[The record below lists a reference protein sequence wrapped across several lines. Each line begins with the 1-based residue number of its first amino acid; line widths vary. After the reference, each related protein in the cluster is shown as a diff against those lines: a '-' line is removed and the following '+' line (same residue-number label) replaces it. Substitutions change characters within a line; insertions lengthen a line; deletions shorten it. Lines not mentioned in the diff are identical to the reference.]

1 MNIVRKLTL
10 RHLKEN
16 KGRTVITSLGII
28 IAVAMLTAV
37 FVGFAS
43 VLNIEGQL
51 SLIDSG
57 NYHCECNFIS
67 HSSYEKLKNDS
78 RVDVVGMNYCSKDGK
93 NCSFKLADTDAK
105 LFNTS
110 LIEAVDETLF
120 HQMYNNKF
128 KGTAPKDETQC
139 AVTQDYIENNKL
151 DWKIGDTITVDIG
164 TVYAKI
170 DGEKGIVQE
179 KNISKNQSFE
189 KSFQKQMTLTGII
202 TASSNLYCDICRG
215 MTEEE
220 KLADNANVYFTLKE
234 VDSDSREVLFDIAE
248 KCGID
253 EENCFPNG
261 GYLNSKFSFSKETLE
276 MYSEVLM
283 LGGIMLIIIM
293 VAGVMLIYNSFSMS
307 LANKVRY
314 LGLLSSVGATK
325 KQKRSSVYFEGFF
338 LALISIPIGILSG
351 IAGIGVTLHI
361 LLNRLISSGALFRNL
376 DIDMFESVL
385 SVPLW
390 CIVGVIIFAF
400 ITIFISAF
408 IPARKASKISPIDAI
423 RQTNEIKLKA
433 RSLKSSKLIRLI
445 FGYEGEIANKNI
457 KRNGKKSK
465 LIVFSIIISVV
476 LFLTVGYFSD
486 SLRKSTLYA
495 NSTNYQVRA
504 DVDYDES
511 KKFEKDLETV
521 KDIKDYYYG
530 NSIKMYAKGNDL
542 YDYDSKYYKN
552 LITDDYQYTFNN
564 GTHWNLHLID
574 DESFNKILSDNKIDK
589 KSYYRNKIKA
599 LVVNAIDD
607 KTTTDEPYF
616 KDSAKG
622 KTITI
627 SDFSCEI
634 NFNSET
640 EEGPAEGKVEIGDFI
655 KYDEND
661 PLFTADG
668 GQKVTLIAPMSVYVD
683 VVNCIEPSN
692 TFAIITDNPHE
703 VTKDILEIADV
714 YCENIAEE
722 MQAVNSVL
730 FVINVLVYGF
740 IVLITLITMFNII
753 NTISTGILMRRK
765 EFAMLRSVGISKGG
779 YYRIVSFESLL
790 YGVKGLVFGLP
801 IATAV
806 CYLINY
812 LISENQVPFE
822 INWLRYLVVIIAV
835 FAVVGITMLYAV
847 FKTRKSSII
856 DTLKE
861 DIN

>member
-37 FVGFAS
+37 FVSFAS
-43 VLNIEGQL
+43 MFNLEGQL
-51 SLIDSG
+51 ALIDGG
-57 NYHCECNFIS
+57 NYHCEFADVS
-67 HSSYEKLKNDS
+67 HSKYEKLKNDS
-78 RVDVVGMNYCSKDGK
+78 RVDLVGMNYRNPKGED
-93 NCSFKLADTDAK
+93 NSFKLGDADAK
-105 LFNTS
+105 LFNVS
-110 LIEAVDETLF
+110 LLEAVDETLF
-120 HQMYNNKF
+120 NQMYDKKF
-128 KGTAPKDETQC
+128 EGTAPKDETQC
-139 AVTQDYIENNKL
+139 VVTQDYIDNNKL
-151 DWKIGDTITVDIG
+151 NWKIGDTITVDIG
-164 TVYAKI
+164 TVYEKI
-170 DGEKGIVQE
+170 DGEECIVEE
-179 KNISKNQSFE
+179 KAITKSQKFE
-189 KSFQKQMTLTGII
+189 KSYQKKMTLTGII
-202 TASSNLYCDICRG
+202 TGSSDLYCDICRG
-215 MTEEE
+215 MSKEE
-220 KLADNANVYFTLKE
+220 KLADNNTVYFTLKE
-234 VDSDSREVLFDIAE
+234 ADSNARDVISDIAK

-253 EENCFPNG
+253 EENCLPNNY
-261 GYLNSKFSFSKETLE
+261 YLNSKFSFSKETLE
-276 MYSEVLM
+276 MYSDVLM

-325 KQKRSSVYFEGFF
+325 KQKRASVYFEGFF

-351 IAGIGVTLHI
+351 IAGIGITFRI
-361 LLNRLISSGALFRNL
+361 LLNKLISSGALFRNL
-376 DIDMFESVL
+376 DIDMFDSII

-390 CIVGVIIFAF
+390 SIIGVVIFAF

-423 RQTNEIKLKA
+423 RQTNEIKLKP

-445 FGYEGEIANKNI
+445 FGYEGEIANKNL

-486 SLRKSTLYA
+486 NLKKSALYG
-495 NSTNYQVRA
+495 NTVNYQVRA
-504 DVDYDES
+504 DVDYEES
-511 KKFEKDLETV
+511 EKFEKDLETV
-521 KDIKDYYYG
+521 KDIKNYYYG
-530 NSIKMYAKGNDL
+530 NSIKMYALGDNL
-542 YDYDSKYYKN
+542 YNSKYYEN
-552 LITDDYQYTFNN
+552 LITDDYQYTLNN
-564 GTHWNLHLID
+564 GAHWNLHLID

-589 KSYYRNKIKA
+589 ESYYGNKLKA
-599 LVVNAIDD
+599 LVVNAYED
-607 KTTTDEPYF
+607 KTDTDEPYF

-622 KTITI
+622 NTIDI

-634 NFNSET
+634 NFGFESD
-640 EEGPAEGKVEIGDFI
+640 EGPAGGKVEIGDFI
-655 KYDEND
+655 KYDKNNPIFTSD
-661 PLFTADG
+661 DNQKITMIVPL
-668 GQKVTLIAPMSVYVD
+668 SVYVD
-683 VVNCIEPSN
+683 VLNCIDTST
-692 TFAIITDNPHE
+692 TFSIITDNPEE
-703 VTKDILEIADV
+703 VIKNILEISDV
-714 YCENIAEE
+714 YCENIAE
-722 MQAVNSVL
+722 QTQVINSVL

-740 IVLITLITMFNII
+740 IALITLITMFNII
-753 NTISTGILMRRK
+753 NTISTGIIMRRK

-790 YGVKGLVFGLP
+790 YGVKGLVYGLP
-801 IATAV
+801 IATIV
-806 CYLINY
+806 CYFMNVFV
-812 LISENQVPFE
+812 SENQVPFE

-847 FKTRKSSII
+847 FKTRKNSII